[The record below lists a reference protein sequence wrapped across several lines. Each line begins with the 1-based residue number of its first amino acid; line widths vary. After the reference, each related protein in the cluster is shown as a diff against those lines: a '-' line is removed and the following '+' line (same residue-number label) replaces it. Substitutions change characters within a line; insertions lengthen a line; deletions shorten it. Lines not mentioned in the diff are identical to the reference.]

1 MNKSGQAHMIRIPE
15 RPAGPRL
22 RFVEDF
28 VAARADATQLLA
40 KSRGAPVRAVL
51 GPLPVEYLRF
61 VPVTCHDHAG
71 RPVRTLTVEV
81 TWTRQPL
88 GGRRGWWRCSC
99 CRRRCAVLLIADAQS
114 PVACRR
120 CWRAQYT
127 SDYPR
132 QQQQTRRRDVLL
144 LAAGGSPAL
153 DRELQLLSAQRRRGV
168 RRGRR
173 VFQRAVRLLVKQHR
187 EIESAFPEDERRP
200 S

>member
-1 MNKSGQAHMIRIPE
+1 MIRITQ
-15 RPAGPRL
+15 RPDGS
-22 RFVEDF
+22 RFVEEF
-28 VAARADATQLLA
+28 VHLDATQLLA

-61 VPVTCHDHAG
+61 VPIPCHDLVG
-71 RPVRTLTVEV
+71 RLQRTLTVEV

-88 GGRRGWWRCSC
+88 GGWRGWWRCSC
-99 CRRRCAVLLIADAQS
+99 CRRRCGLLLLLDASS

-127 SDYPR
+127 SDYPGR
-132 QQQQTRRRDVLL
+132 QQQARRRDVLL

-153 DRELQLLSAQRRRGV
+153 DRELQLLSARRRCGV

-173 VFQRAVRLLVKQHR
+173 VFQRAVRLLIKQHR
-187 EIESAFPEDERRP
+187 EIDSAFPDDERRP

>member
-1 MNKSGQAHMIRIPE
+1 MIRITQRPE
-15 RPAGPRL
+15 GSHS
-22 RFVEDF
+22 RFVEEF
-28 VAARADATQLLA
+28 IPVDATQLLA

-51 GPLPVEYLRF
+51 GPLPAEYLRF
-61 VPVTCHDHAG
+61 VPIPCYDPVG
-71 RPVRTLTVEV
+71 RLQRTLTVEV

-88 GGRRGWWRCSC
+88 GGWRGWWRCSC
-99 CRRRCAVLLIADAQS
+99 CRRRCRVLLMVDVRS

-127 SDYPR
+127 SGYPR
-132 QQQQTRRRDVLL
+132 HQQQARRRDVLL

-153 DRELQLLSAQRRRGV
+153 DRELQLLSARRRRGV

>member
-1 MNKSGQAHMIRIPE
+1 MIRIIQHPE
-15 RPAGPRL
+15 RSRH

-28 VAARADATQLLA
+28 VRLDATQLLA
-40 KSRGAPVRAVL
+40 KTRGAPVSAIL

-61 VPVTCHDHAG
+61 VPIPCHDPVG
-71 RPVRTLTVEV
+71 RLRRTLTVEV

-88 GGRRGWWRCSC
+88 GGWRGWWRCSC
-99 CRRRCAVLLIADAQS
+99 CRHRCGVLLLADERS
-114 PVACRR
+114 PLACRR

-127 SDYPR
+127 SAYPGR
-132 QQQQTRRRDVLL
+132 SQQARRRDVLL

-153 DRELQLLSAQRRRGV
+153 DRELQLLSARRRCGV

-173 VFQRAVRLLVKQHR
+173 VFQRAVRLLIKQHR
-187 EIESAFPEDERRP
+187 EIDSAFPDDERRP

>member
-1 MNKSGQAHMIRIPE
+1 M
-15 RPAGPRL
+15 
-22 RFVEDF
+22 
-28 VAARADATQLLA
+28 
-40 KSRGAPVRAVL
+40 
-51 GPLPVEYLRF
+51 
-61 VPVTCHDHAG
+61 
-71 RPVRTLTVEV
+71 
-81 TWTRQPL
+81 
-88 GGRRGWWRCSC
+88 
-99 CRRRCAVLLIADAQS
+99 LLIADAQS
-114 PVACRR
+114 PLACRR